1 MLKLFRGL
9 SMVSIKIVATFFMV
23 IILMLLGIVFFPR
36 QLNQVNDVANWIAN
50 LDIIRNPDIPQT
62 AVAVFRN
69 FVNETTIFGILMT
82 LIARAFVEFVAWLFG
97 LMWRL
102 ANPKEKDGDEFK
114 RRAFDPSEDVPPTY
128 TRN

>member
-1 MLKLFRGL
+1 MLRLFGGFTI
-9 SMVSIKIVATFFMV
+9 VSTKIVATFFMV

-36 QLNQVNDVANWIAN
+36 QLNQVNDAANWIAN
-50 LDIIRNPDIPQT
+50 LDIVRNPDIPQT

-82 LIARAFVEFVAWLFG
+82 LIARAVVEFIAWLFAI
-97 LMWRL
+97 MWRA
-102 ANPKEKDGDEFK
+102 ANPKEGDDDEFK

-128 TRN
+128 SRN